1 MIKEGKTR
9 TAAVVEVVHP
19 AAIYGIMASVSPDA
33 VFQVPRPGI
42 PSRQGSSKRKESA
55 MEGLAL
61 VAVMLCILAAAGI
74 SRRIQGTIFTLPM
87 VYVVLGFLLSDR
99 CLGIISMGHLEGE
112 ILHIIAELTLVLV
125 LASDASRIDLRS
137 LVRDHDLPL
146 RMLGIGLPLTMIL
159 GTLVALAVFG
169 RLPFW
174 EAAVLAVILAP
185 TDASLGQPVVTN
197 PKVPARIRQT
207 LNIES
212 GLNDGIAMPFL
223 LLAIALAEA
232 TETHIGTGY
241 WLQLAGVQILF
252 GVLAGVIVGYL
263 GLKFVEFGRQRG
275 WMSSHFEKI
284 SGVALVI
291 LAYGLANLV
300 GGNGFIAAFCMGVVV
315 GNASRQPK
323 MDEALHE
330 HLEVETSLLMLLT
343 FLGFGAL
350 MLPAALDQTDIMMV
364 VYAVLS
370 LTLVR
375 MVPVAI
381 SLIGSK
387 VRPATTLFLG
397 WFGPRGLASILY
409 VFIVLDAEKIMGADL
424 IFSTVM
430 VTVLISIFAHGI
442 SAAPG
447 ANWYGKRMADE
458 ETEKPDA
465 PEHIEVPEMPLRT
478 KTAA

>member
-1 MIKEGKTR
+1 
-9 TAAVVEVVHP
+9 
-19 AAIYGIMASVSPDA
+19 
-33 VFQVPRPGI
+33 
-42 PSRQGSSKRKESA
+42 
-55 MEGLAL
+55 MEELAL

-74 SRRIQGTIFTLPM
+74 SRRIRGTVLTLPM

-99 CLGIISMGHLEGE
+99 VLGIISMGHLEGE
-112 ILHIIAELTLVLV
+112 IIHIIAELTLVLV

-146 RMLGIGLPLTMIL
+146 RMLGMGLPLTMVL

-169 RLPFW
+169 RLPLW

-185 TDASLGQPVVTN
+185 TDASLGQSVVTN

-212 GLNDGIAMPFL
+212 GLNDGFAVPFL

-232 TETHIGTGY
+232 TETYIGTGF
-241 WLQLAGVQILF
+241 WLRLAGAQILF

-263 GLKFVEFGRQRG
+263 GLRFIELGRQRG
-275 WMSSHFEKI
+275 WMSVRFEKI
-284 SGVALVI
+284 CGVSLAL
-291 LAYGLANLV
+291 LAYGLAELV
-300 GGNGFIAAFCMGVVV
+300 GGNGFIAAFCMGVAM
-315 GNASRQPK
+315 GNASHQPK

-330 HLEVETSLLMLLT
+330 HLEVEISLLMLLT
-343 FLGFGAL
+343 FLGYGAL
-350 MLPAALDQTDIMMV
+350 MLPLALEDIGVMMV

-370 LTLVR
+370 LTLIR

-409 VFIVLDAEKIMGADL
+409 VFIMLDAEKIMGADL
-424 IFSTVM
+424 IYATVM
-430 VTVLISIFAHGI
+430 VTVLISVFAHGI
-442 SAAPG
+442 TAAPT

-458 ETEKPDA
+458 GTVKPDA
-465 PEHIEVPEMPLRT
+465 AEQAEVPEMPLRT
-478 KTAA
+478 KTAH